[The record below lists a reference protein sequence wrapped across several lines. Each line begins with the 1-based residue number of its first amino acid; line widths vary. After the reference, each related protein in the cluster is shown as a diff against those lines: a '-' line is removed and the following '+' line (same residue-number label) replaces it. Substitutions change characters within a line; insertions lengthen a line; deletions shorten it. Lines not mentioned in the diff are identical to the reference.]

1 MRFQGCGIFTHGST
15 LIMIKKI
22 ITQLLPLTPAN
33 GNAYFNFRHATPKW
47 YSQITTQKNAFSRD
61 ILSLVALCDR
71 YCLFHSLYIIMPLY
85 FCFVKSF
92 LKICIIFLFNTL
104 RHLKNQFH
112 SVLYVKAIIH
122 LLSQHARYKCLH
134 HQDYY
139 VHYQSTQKNTSRIL
153 FAISLFSSFPKNP
166 KLTPFPCA
174 VNQSPASATI
184 GFISS
189 CFILFDNPYV
199 SHHKRHLHCGH
210 MEFHLLLLP
219 TR

>member
-22 ITQLLPLTPAN
+22 ITQLLPLTPAS

-112 SVLYVKAIIH
+112 SVLHVKAIIH

-134 HQDYY
+134 HQGYY
-139 VHYQSTQKNTSRIL
+139 VHYQSTQKIPNASYLQFLCFLLFRNT
-153 FAISLFSSFPKNP
+153 PN
-166 KLTPFPCA
+166 
-174 VNQSPASATI
+174 
-184 GFISS
+184 
-189 CFILFDNPYV
+189 
-199 SHHKRHLHCGH
+199 
-210 MEFHLLLLP
+210 
-219 TR
+219 